1 MQFSTKNF
9 KSQSNFLTSADNCAI
24 FHKKTFIEKITESQT
39 LKYRGLFHIF
49 KILVNCASGRFSKF
63 LTI

>member
-9 KSQSNFLTSADNCAI
+9 KSQSNFFTLADNCAI
-24 FHKKTFIEKITESQT
+24 FHKKTFIEKIMESQT
-39 LKYRGLFHIF
+39 LKYRGMFHIF